1 MGPTFEGFKSEG
13 YWDRRSCGWV
23 VVRGPEVGD
32 CLALEDTWK
41 GPVYDVS

>member
-1 MGPTFEGFKSEG
+1 MYKGLCLRVQKVRDTGIGGP
-13 YWDRRSCGWV
+13 V
-23 VVRGPEVGD
+23 VGGPEVGD